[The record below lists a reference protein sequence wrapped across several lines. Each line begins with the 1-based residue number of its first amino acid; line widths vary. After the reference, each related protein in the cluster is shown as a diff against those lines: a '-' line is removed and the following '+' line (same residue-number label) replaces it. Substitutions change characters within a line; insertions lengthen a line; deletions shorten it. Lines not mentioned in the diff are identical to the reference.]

1 MSIFHTV
8 SGYKVTIIPRM
19 SDSKDSIV
27 VHFSLEL
34 LSAIREK
41 KEVGPI
47 KTADMLSELFE

>member
-8 SGYKVTIIPRM
+8 SGHKVTIIPRM

-34 LSAIREK
+34 LSAKRK